1 MANLID
7 NLKAFNRKERFILL
21 HEALGFQDQSFRLSA
36 NFSQRLSDC
45 LGIRV
50 PENAFV
56 AMDYHLDWLQMSL
69 WLADHGDTQ
78 DTIPNEGLIFAN
90 QQDID
95 LLVAFEEK
103 TTTRLI
109 LIEAKGDTDWYQDQL
124 DLKCARLELIFG
136 RGRPGTNLATPDFIL
151 MSPRKPARLD
161 TKTWPSW
168 TTANGK
174 PRWLELSLPD
184 GLLKVS
190 RCTQAGGSNADG
202 TYLKIGHLDRE

>member
-7 NLKAFNRKERFILL
+7 HLKAFNRKERFILL
-21 HEALGFQDQSFRLSA
+21 NEALGFHGHSFCMSA

-45 LGIRV
+45 LGFRV

-56 AMDYHLDWLQMSL
+56 AMDYHLDWLQMAL
-69 WLADHGDTQ
+69 WLADHADTEA
-78 DTIPNEGLIFAN
+78 TFPNEGLVFAN

-95 LLVAFEEK
+95 LLVAFEGE

-109 LIEAKGDTDWYQDQL
+109 LIEAKGDTDRSQDQL

-136 RGRPGTNLATPDFIL
+136 RGRPGTSRVTPDFIL
-151 MSPRKPARLD
+151 MSPEKPTRMD
-161 TKTWPSW
+161 TTSWPSW
-168 TTANGK
+168 MKVNGK
-174 PRWLELSLPD
+174 ARWLELRLPD

-190 RCTQAGGSNADG
+190 RCTRAGGSSADG
-202 TYLKIGHLDRE
+202 TYLKIFPI